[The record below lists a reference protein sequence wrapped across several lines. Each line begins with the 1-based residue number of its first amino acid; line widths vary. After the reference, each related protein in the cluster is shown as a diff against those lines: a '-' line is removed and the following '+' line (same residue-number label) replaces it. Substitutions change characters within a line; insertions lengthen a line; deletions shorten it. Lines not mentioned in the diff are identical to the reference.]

1 MPRLQ
6 HTVGLLIGCGLVVAV
21 AVGCSS
27 DGGATGAAAGDDAVK
42 DEFKL
47 EQQFALSMAVTS
59 TKFNATRRIPRQYS
73 CTREGISP
81 PISWGEAPAGTMSLA
96 LVVDSNQH
104 AGPPWVH
111 WVLWG
116 IPADARSLPEEVPN
130 TALAPSVGP
139 NAAQGTNTEDK
150 IGWTGPCPS
159 PVLLSRG
166 HQESAVATYTF
177 KLFALDTELN
187 ARDGDHQERSARSY
201 RRAHPGRRRAR
212 RRARFERSVQDVR
225 RPEAE
230 HQGLRLTKACLQA
243 CGQKG
248 AAANSAPPLP

>member
-1 MPRLQ
+1 MPQLQ
-6 HTVGLLIGCGLVVAV
+6 HTLGLLIGYGLVVAV

-27 DGGATGAAAGDDAVK
+27 DGRATGAAAGDDAVK
-42 DEFKL
+42 DEYKL

-116 IPADARSLPEEVPN
+116 IPADAQSLPEEVPN

-139 NAAQGTNTEDK
+139 NAAQGTNTEAK

-177 KLFALDTELN
+177 KLFALDTELTLGTETTKN
-187 ARDGDHQERSARSY
+187 DLLEAIDGHILAGGELVGEHVSN
-201 RRAHPGRRRAR
+201 
-212 RRARFERSVQDVR
+212 VQCR
-225 RPEAE
+225 MS
-230 HQGLRLTKACLQA
+230 G
-243 CGQKG
+243 GQKLNIKDCG
-248 AAANSAPPLP
+248 

>member
-6 HTVGLLIGCGLVVAV
+6 HTLGFLIACGLLAAV

-27 DGGATGAAAGDDAVK
+27 DGGATGAAAGGDGIA
-42 DEFKL
+42 DEYKL
-47 EQQFALSMAVTS
+47 EQQLALSIAVTS
-59 TKFNATRRIPRQYS
+59 TKFNETRRIPRLYS

-81 PISWGEAPAGTMSLA
+81 PISWGEAPEGTVSLA

-116 IPADARSLPEEVPN
+116 IPADARSLPEAVPN
-130 TALAPSVGP
+130 TSLAPTVGP

-159 PVLLSRG
+159 PVLLSIE
-166 HQESAVATYTF
+166 HQAAAVAQYTF
-177 KLFALDTELN
+177 KLFALDTELTLGTETTKN
-187 ARDGDHQERSARSY
+187 DLLEAIDGHILAGGELV
-201 RRAHPGRRRAR
+201 G
-212 RRARFERSVQDVR
+212 
-225 RPEAE
+225 E
-230 HQGLRLTKACLQA
+230 HVSNVHCRMSGGQRLNIKD
-243 CGQKG
+243 CG
-248 AAANSAPPLP
+248 